1 MNDMLASI
9 VCDTPC
15 CQGVSSLATTELKSG
30 ITTGACA
37 TAAAKAAVLA
47 WQGTVASV
55 VAIDTPTGRTLS
67 VPVVDAEAL
76 PDGGRATVI
85 KDAGDDPDITHGVSV
100 TVTVKIW
107 PGEPAI
113 RFAAGE
119 GIGRVTLP
127 GLQIPVGEPA
137 INPTPRKMMEEAIRS
152 LLPAG
157 TGAVVT
163 VSIPG
168 GEALARRTLNP
179 TLGIVGGLSII
190 GTTGIV
196 EPMSEEAFKNSL
208 KPQISV
214 AKALGFSSVVL
225 VPGKIGQDFAVQ
237 RYGLPAAAVLQM
249 SNFIGFMLE
258 SAVGYEIQEVLLFGH
273 LGKLVKVA
281 SGIFHTHN
289 RMADARME
297 TLAAY
302 MAAAGAPAAAVRAV
316 LGCTTTEAAIPILAE
331 HGLQAVYQ
339 TLAERASIRA
349 MLYVFGDL
357 TVGTVIVTMQG
368 ELLGMDD
375 NARRIGGKLGWNIG

>member
-47 WQGTVASV
+47 WQGTMASV

-137 INPTPRKMMEEAIRS
+137 INPTICQATAERQQAALRLARQVDVMVVVGGKNSANTRHLAEVCRK
-152 LLPAG
+152 AG
-157 TGAVVT
+157 TRTYHVETAAELEREWFFGANRAGIT
-163 VSIPG
+163 AGAS
-168 GEALARRTLNP
+168 TP
-179 TLGIVGGLSII
+179 T
-190 GTTGIV
+190 
-196 EPMSEEAFKNSL
+196 
-208 KPQISV
+208 
-214 AKALGFSSVVL
+214 
-225 VPGKIGQDFAVQ
+225 
-237 RYGLPAAAVLQM
+237 AAAAWT
-249 SNFIGFMLE
+249 SPTR
-258 SAVGYEIQEVLLFGH
+258 ST
-273 LGKLVKVA
+273 
-281 SGIFHTHN
+281 SPRRPRCT
-289 RMADARME
+289 
-297 TLAAY
+297 
-302 MAAAGAPAAAVRAV
+302 AGPYGR
-316 LGCTTTEAAIPILAE
+316 
-331 HGLQAVYQ
+331 
-339 TLAERASIRA
+339 
-349 MLYVFGDL
+349 
-357 TVGTVIVTMQG
+357 
-368 ELLGMDD
+368 
-375 NARRIGGKLGWNIG
+375 